1 MCKKSNALFFCGLM
15 FVLFGLVGALIPLS
29 DLDHDG
35 CLESLATA
43 GFLSPPILSFSIAL
57 FTLLILIPAN
67 HLLAS
72 QNFFAPLIPP
82 PIPTK

>member
-1 MCKKSNALFFCGLM
+1 MCKKNKVLCFCLLM
-15 FVLFGLVGALIPLS
+15 FILFGLIGALIPLS

-35 CLESLATA
+35 FLESLATE
-43 GFLSPPILSFSIAL
+43 GFLSPPILSFAMAL
-57 FTLLILIPAN
+57 LALLILIPDN
-67 HLLAS
+67 YLLDS